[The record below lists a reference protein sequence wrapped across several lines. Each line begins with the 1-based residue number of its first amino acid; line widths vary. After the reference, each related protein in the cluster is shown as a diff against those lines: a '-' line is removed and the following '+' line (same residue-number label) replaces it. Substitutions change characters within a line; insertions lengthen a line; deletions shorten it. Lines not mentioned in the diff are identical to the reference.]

1 MRLRWSRIAA
11 IARNDLRLLGTDLSF
26 LVVMTISPLGFMA
39 FSREAMGL
47 ALQFENPGQDFSG
60 AAFVVPGGAVLFSG
74 FMVGNIGF
82 WTFRE
87 HGWGTWERLRA
98 ADVSTPELLLGKT
111 AVPILTLS
119 LQLAVLLGGGAL
131 LYGMELTGTWS
142 AFLLVAVVLA
152 VMEIALGFMLL
163 ALCRSVMQLN
173 AITNAGT
180 LVLGGLGGA
189 MAPIELMPGWAQA
202 IAPATPAYW
211 AMQGFREVTM
221 EGGTVGDVLVPV
233 AVLGAFAVV
242 FAAVAL
248 ARFEVESSKVSW
260 A

>member
-1 MRLRWSRIAA
+1 MSPRIDRTVA
-11 IARNDLRLLGTDLSF
+11 IARNDLRLLATDLSF
-26 LVVMTISPLGFMA
+26 LVVMTIAPLGFMA
-39 FSREAMGL
+39 FSQEAFGL
-47 ALQFENPGQDFSG
+47 ALRAQHPGQDISG
-60 AAFVVPGGAVLFSG
+60 AAFVVPGGTVLFSG
-74 FMVGNIGF
+74 FLVGNIGF

-98 ADVSTPELLLGKT
+98 ADLSTTELLLGKT
-111 AVPILTLS
+111 VVPILTLT
-119 LQLAVLLGGGAL
+119 LQLVVLLGGGFL
-131 LYGMELTGTWS
+131 LFDLELTGTL
-142 AFLLVAVVLA
+142 AGFIVVAIGLA

-189 MAPIELMPGWAQA
+189 MAPVELMPDWAQA

-211 AMQGFREVTM
+211 AMKGFRRVTM
-221 EGGTVGDVLVPV
+221 EGGGVADVLGPV
-233 AVLGAFAVV
+233 GVLFAFAAV
-242 FAAVAL
+242 FAVVAL
-248 ARFEVESSKVSW
+248 ARFETESSKVSW